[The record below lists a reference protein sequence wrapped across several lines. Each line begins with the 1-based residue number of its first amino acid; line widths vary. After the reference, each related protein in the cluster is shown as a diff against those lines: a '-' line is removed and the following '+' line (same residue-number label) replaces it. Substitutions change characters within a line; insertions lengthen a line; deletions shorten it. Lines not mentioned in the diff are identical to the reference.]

1 MTSSVPS
8 DVLGRRILCDTEYAT
23 VRYAGSVPP
32 TTGLWLGVEWDNP
45 QRGKHNG
52 SHEGVQYFK
61 CGHPTGGS
69 FIRPNKANFGVD
81 FLTAVKNRYG
91 LNVEQDVECEKE
103 NALVFGKKTVEL
115 VGFDSIIEQQSQLNK
130 LVDISVRECAVSHAG
145 QKEEIGRTCP
155 NIRSIN
161 LSKNLLPSWEKV
173 TDIAC
178 QVQNLE
184 SLDLSENKIKFP
196 SDSASI
202 TCTLSKL
209 RVLALNRTGV
219 TWAEV
224 LLCAPGWPALE
235 ELYLASN
242 DITVLE
248 RPINVLQPL
257 KLLDLSNNQLIDG
270 SQLQLIA
277 YLPRLE
283 QLILSNTGISSIHF
297 PDVGF
302 GCKTKMFPL
311 LQRLAVDGNK
321 ILQWSFINELDKL
334 QCLQSLHCQNNPL
347 MGTEKNPE
355 TVRQL
360 IIAKIGQL
368 KFLNKSEIFPDER
381 KGAELDYRKVFGN
394 DWIMAG
400 GNQNPDKNRP
410 NEEFLAAHP
419 RYQLLCLKYGAP
431 EEGELKGQQPFI
443 LKNQLLTLTIKC
455 PDKPDQKPIEKKL
468 PDSMTI
474 QKVKGLLYRLL
485 KIPGSELKLSYES
498 SKMEGKEIELENDL
512 KPLQFYSIE
521 NGDSVLV
528 RW

>member
-1 MTSSVPS
+1 MTNSLPS

-52 SHEGVQYFK
+52 SHEGIQYFK
-61 CGHPTGGS
+61 CRHPTGGS

-91 LNVEQDVECEKE
+91 LNDEEDVECEKE
-103 NALVFGKKTVEL
+103 NALVIGKKTVEL
-115 VGFDSIIEQQSQLNK
+115 VGFDSIIEQQCQLNK
-130 LVDISVRECAVSHAG
+130 LVDISLRECAVSHAG
-145 QKEEIGRTCP
+145 QKEEISTMCP
-155 NIRSIN
+155 NIRSVN

-184 SLDLSENKIKFP
+184 SLDLSENKMKFP
-196 SDSASI
+196 PVSASV
-202 TCTLSKL
+202 TCTLCKL
-209 RVLALNRTGV
+209 GVLALNRTGV
-219 TWAEV
+219 TWPEV

-242 DITVLE
+242 DITILE
-248 RPINVLQPL
+248 
-257 KLLDLSNNQLIDG
+257 
-270 SQLQLIA
+270 
-277 YLPRLE
+277 RLE
-283 QLILSNTGISSIHF
+283 QLILSNTGISSICF

-311 LQRLAVDGNK
+311 LQRLTVDDNK
-321 ILQWSFINELDKL
+321 ISQWSSINELDKL
-334 QCLQSLHCQNNPL
+334 QCLQSLQCQNNPL
-347 MGTEKNPE
+347 MGTEKNLE

-381 KGAELDYRKVFGN
+381 KGAELDYRKLFGN
-394 DWIMAG
+394 EWLAAG

-431 EEGELKGQQPFI
+431 DEGELKRQQPFF

-455 PDKPDQKPIEKKL
+455 PDKPEQKPIEKKL

-498 SKMEGKEIELENDL
+498 FKMEGKEIELENDL
-512 KPLQFYSIE
+512 KPLQFYSVE
-521 NGDSVLV
+521 NGDSILV

>member
-32 TTGLWLGVEWDNP
+32 TTGLWLGVEWDSP

-52 SHEGVQYFK
+52 SHEGIQYFK
-61 CGHPTGGS
+61 CAHPTGGS

-91 LNVEQDVECEKE
+91 LNDEQDVECEKE
-103 NALVFGKKTVEL
+103 NALVIGKKTVEL
-115 VGFDSIIEQQSQLNK
+115 
-130 LVDISVRECAVSHAG
+130 
-145 QKEEIGRTCP
+145 
-155 NIRSIN
+155 
-161 LSKNLLPSWEKV
+161 
-173 TDIAC
+173 
-178 QVQNLE
+178 
-184 SLDLSENKIKFP
+184 
-196 SDSASI
+196 
-202 TCTLSKL
+202 
-209 RVLALNRTGV
+209 
-219 TWAEV
+219 V

-248 RPINVLQPL
+248 
-257 KLLDLSNNQLIDG
+257 
-270 SQLQLIA
+270 
-277 YLPRLE
+277 RLE

-311 LQRLAVDGNK
+311 LQRLAVDDNK

-368 KFLNKSEIFPDER
+368 KVLNKSEIFPDER
-381 KGAELDYRKVFGN
+381 KGAELDYRKMFGN
-394 DWIMAG
+394 DWITAG

-431 EEGELKGQQPFI
+431 EEGELKRQQPFI

-521 NGDSVLV
+521 NGDSLLV

>member
-32 TTGLWLGVEWDNP
+32 TTGLWLGVEWDSP
-45 QRGKHNG
+45 LRGKHNG
-52 SHEGVQYFK
+52 SHEGIQYFK
-61 CGHPTGGS
+61 CTHPTGGS

-91 LNVEQDVECEKE
+91 LNDEQDVECEKE
-103 NALVFGKKTVEL
+103 NALVIGKKTVEL

-130 LVDISVRECAVSHAG
+130 LVDISVSECAVSHAG
-145 QKEEIGRTCP
+145 QKEEISRTCP

-184 SLDLSENKIKFP
+184 SLDLSENKMKFP
-196 SDSASI
+196 SASI

-248 RPINVLQPL
+248 RPINVLQTL

-283 QLILSNTGISSIHF
+283 QLILSNTGISSIRF

-311 LQRLAVDGNK
+311 LQRLAVDDNK
-321 ILQWSFINELDKL
+321 ILQ
-334 QCLQSLHCQNNPL
+334 
-347 MGTEKNPE
+347 
-355 TVRQL
+355 
-360 IIAKIGQL
+360 
-368 KFLNKSEIFPDER
+368 IFPDER
-381 KGAELDYRKVFGN
+381 KGAELDYRKMFGN
-394 DWIMAG
+394 DWITAG
-400 GNQNPDKNRP
+400 GNQNPDKDRP

-431 EEGELKGQQPFI
+431 EEGELKRQQPFV

-455 PDKPDQKPIEKKL
+455 PDQPDQKPIEKKL

-485 KIPGSELKLSYES
+485 KISGSELKLSYES

-521 NGDSVLV
+521 NGDSILV

>member
-52 SHEGVQYFK
+52 SHEGIQYFK
-61 CGHPTGGS
+61 CSHPTGGS
-69 FIRPNKANFGVD
+69 FIRPNKADFGVD

-91 LNVEQDVECEKE
+91 LNDEEDVECEKE
-103 NALVFGKKTVEL
+103 NALVIGKKTVEL
-115 VGFDSIIEQQSQLNK
+115 IGFDSIIEQQRQLNK

-145 QKEEIGRTCP
+145 QKEEISTTCP
-155 NIRSIN
+155 NIRTIN

-184 SLDLSENKIKFP
+184 SLDLSENRMKFP
-196 SDSASI
+196 SVSASI
-202 TCTLSKL
+202 ACTLCKL
-209 RVLALNRTGV
+209 KLLALNQTGV
-219 TWAEV
+219 TWTEV
-224 LLCAPGWPALE
+224 LLCAPAWPALE

-248 RPINVLQPL
+248 RPINVLQTL

-270 SQLQLIA
+270 NQLQLIA

-283 QLILSNTGISSIHF
+283 QLILSNTGISSICF
-297 PDVGF
+297 PDVVF

-311 LQRLAVDGNK
+311 LQRLTIDDNK
-321 ILQWSFINELDKL
+321 ISQWSFINDLDKL
-334 QCLQSLHCQNNPL
+334 QCLQSLKCQNNPL
-347 MGTEKNPE
+347 MRTEKYPE

-368 KFLNKSEIFPDER
+368 KVLNKSEVFPDER
-381 KGAELDYRKVFGN
+381 KGAELDYRKKFGN
-394 DWIMAG
+394 DWLAAG
-400 GNQNPDKNRP
+400 GNQNPDENKP
-410 NEEFLAAHP
+410 NAEFLAAHP
-419 RYQLLCLKYGAP
+419 RYHLLCLKYGFP
-431 EEGELKGQQPFI
+431 DEGELKQQQPFF

-468 PDSMTI
+468 PDSMTV

-521 NGDSVLV
+521 NGDCMLV

>member
-32 TTGLWLGVEWDNP
+32 TTGLWLGVEWDSP
-45 QRGKHNG
+45 LRGKHNG
-52 SHEGVQYFK
+52 SHEGIQYFK
-61 CGHPTGGS
+61 CTHPTGGS

-91 LNVEQDVECEKE
+91 LNDEQDVECEKE
-103 NALVFGKKTVEL
+103 NALVIGKKTVEL

-130 LVDISVRECAVSHAG
+130 LVDISVSECAVSHAG
-145 QKEEIGRTCP
+145 QKEEISRTCP

-184 SLDLSENKIKFP
+184 SLDLSENKMKFP
-196 SDSASI
+196 SASI

-248 RPINVLQPL
+248 RPINVLQTL

-283 QLILSNTGISSIHF
+283 QLILSNTGISSIRF

-311 LQRLAVDGNK
+311 LQRLAVDDNK

-368 KFLNKSEIFPDER
+368 KVLNKSEIFPDER
-381 KGAELDYRKVFGN
+381 KGAELDYRKMFGN
-394 DWIMAG
+394 DWITAG
-400 GNQNPDKNRP
+400 GNQNPDKDRP

-431 EEGELKGQQPFI
+431 EEGELKRQQPFV
-443 LKNQLLTLTIKC
+443 LKNQLLIHLLSWNSLQDLCKLYSHLKKQKLDPLVPGIKVH
-455 PDKPDQKPIEKKL
+455 IMKL
-468 PDSMTI
+468 YSNF
-474 QKVKGLLYRLL
+474 
-485 KIPGSELKLSYES
+485 SYTS
-498 SKMEGKEIELENDL
+498 HCD
-512 KPLQFYSIE
+512 
-521 NGDSVLV
+521 
-528 RW
+528 